1 MGVSVKTS
9 NKPRW
14 VVILDG
20 SRVQLRARY
29 RIDPS
34 PFLTLTI
41 SDLFFQ
47 SMLAERLSLN
57 ITSAMAATLSGSLLL
72 LFGSI
77 GAVDHSHSKCP
88 LFNDCVQAFR
98 DGTV

>member
-1 MGVSVKTS
+1 
-9 NKPRW
+9 
-14 VVILDG
+14 
-20 SRVQLRARY
+20 
-29 RIDPS
+29 
-34 PFLTLTI
+34 
-41 SDLFFQ
+41 
-47 SMLAERLSLN
+47 MLAERLSLN
-57 ITSAMAATLSGSLLL
+57 KTSAMAATLSGSLLL